1 MQTYRDGQIVAWIGR
16 IGGAGAEHVMRR
28 FGMGRS
34 MVYHR
39 LNTLTRDGLLEHH
52 MVLYGR
58 PGLYTATTEGL
69 RWQGLDRFPV
79 FKVRAGGFEH
89 ACQVAHTAAELHQAL
104 PDWDV
109 VGEREIRF
117 IEYDGMDLFAS
128 AKVGRV
134 ADRHVLHRPDL
145 ALALPGTG
153 VVPVEVELSVK
164 SASRLAAIC
173 RGWARAR
180 HITSVYYLA
189 APEPAR
195 AVKRAIAA
203 THATDRVRV
212 LALDDIPT
220 LAAELLTETDGQAPS
235 TDRTEAYR

>member
-1 MQTYRDGQIVAWIGR
+1 MQTNRDGQIVAWIGR
-16 IGGAGAEHVMRR
+16 IGAAGAEHVMRR

-39 LNTLTRDGLLEHH
+39 LSTLTRDGLLEHH

-58 PGLYTATTEGL
+58 PGIYTATTEGL
-69 RWQGLDRFPV
+69 RWQRLERLPV
-79 FKVRAGGFEH
+79 FKVRAGGFDH
-89 ACQVAHTAAELHQAL
+89 AWQVAHTAAELHQAL

-117 IEYDGMDLFAS
+117 IENDNKDLFAS
-128 AKVGRV
+128 AKAGRV
-134 ADRHVLHRPDL
+134 ADRQVLHRPDL

-153 VVPVEVELSVK
+153 VVPIEVELSVK

-180 HITSVYYLA
+180 HISRVYYLA
-189 APEPAR
+189 APQPAR
-195 AVKRAIAA
+195 ALKRAVAA
-203 THATDRVRV
+203 THAADHVRV
-212 LALDDIPT
+212 LGLHDVPL
-220 LAAELLTETDGQAPS
+220 LAAELSDWPTAAKPV
-235 TDRTEAYR
+235 R

>member
-1 MQTYRDGQIVAWIGR
+1 MQTNRDAQIVAWIGR
-16 IGGAGAEHVMRR
+16 IGAAGAEHVGRR

-39 LNTLTRDGLLEHH
+39 LNTLTRDGLLDHQ

-58 PGLYTATTEGL
+58 PGIYTATTEGL
-69 RWQGLDRFPV
+69 RWQRLERLPV
-79 FKVRAGGFEH
+79 FKVRAGGFDH
-89 ACQVAHTAAELHQAL
+89 AWQVAHTAAELHRAL
-104 PDWDV
+104 PGWDV

-117 IEYDGMDLFAS
+117 IENDGKDLFAS
-128 AKVGRV
+128 ASVGRV
-134 ADRHVLHRPDL
+134 ADRPVLHRPDL

-153 VVPVEVELSVK
+153 VVPIEVELSVK

-189 APEPAR
+189 TRQPAR
-195 AVKRAIAA
+195 ALKRAVAA
-203 THATDRVRV
+203 TNAADRVRV

-220 LAAELLTETDGQAPS
+220 LAAELLTEPDSQAPS
-235 TDRTEAYR
+235 TDRTEVYR